1 MNLNRW
7 GITLGI
13 IFLIIVYGYTITS
26 CNDCESNGG
35 VYAKTFGGGYECIEG
50 KEKK

>member
-13 IFLIIVYGYTITS
+13 IFLIIVYGYLIMS
-26 CNDCESNGG
+26 CNDCESRGG
-35 VYAKTFGGGYECIEG
+35 IYAKTFDGGYECIEG